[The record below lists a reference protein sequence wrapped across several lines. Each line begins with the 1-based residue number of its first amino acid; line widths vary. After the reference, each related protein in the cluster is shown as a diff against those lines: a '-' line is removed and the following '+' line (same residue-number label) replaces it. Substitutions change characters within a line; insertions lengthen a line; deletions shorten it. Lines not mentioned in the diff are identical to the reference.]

1 MPREAEV
8 LGPQHVGLHDYTPHP
23 VKEVMIDR
31 LVSESRRGER
41 DDEFKVALAIEG
53 GGYAGVVSAGKLVAL
68 EQAGFIETVDE
79 IVGTSTGSLNG
90 ASTAAGQAALG
101 SINYI
106 ELLDT
111 NFINPWRALGGRKIV
126 NFDRLMGDLIRDRRP
141 YDPHKLA
148 SGPAFGAV
156 SVNLNTLEAEL
167 LKDFDSIEDMML
179 ATRAS
184 CALPVLTGPPVIY
197 RGNPMT
203 DGALLASVPFR
214 AAQDN
219 GATHVLALRTRGEDY
234 RKDEYSKMNVGAVR
248 FYGGSAL
255 ASLVAGR
262 PRIYNQ
268 DVEELK
274 EGSDSVLQIALSGA
288 QAPVE
293 QLEKSLTKVLH
304 GFELGV
310 AAVGKA
316 FGMPKLDVAWGQVPT
331 IMTNQRSEQ

>member
-1 MPREAEV
+1 MSVEV
-8 LGPQHVGLHDYTPHP
+8 LGPQHVGMYDYAPHS
-23 VKEVMIDR
+23 VKDVMIDR
-31 LVSESRRGER
+31 LATESQRGER
-41 DDEFKVALAIEG
+41 DDGFRVALAIEG
-53 GGYAGVVSAGKLVAL
+53 GGYAGAVSAGMLVPL
-68 EQAGFIETVDE
+68 EQVGFIETVDE
-79 IVGTSTGSLNG
+79 VDGTSTGALNG
-90 ASTAAGQAALG
+90 LSTAAGQAALG

-126 NFDRLMGDLIRDRRP
+126 NFDRLLGDLIRDRRP
-141 YDPHKLA
+141 FDPDKLA

-156 SVNLNTLEAEL
+156 SVNLNTLETEL
-167 LKDFDSIEDMML
+167 LKDFDDIEDMML

-184 CALPVLTGPPVIY
+184 CALPLLTGPPVMY
-197 RGNPMT
+197 RGEPMS

-214 AAQDN
+214 VAKDN

-234 RKDEYSKMNVGAVR
+234 RKDQQSKMNVAAVR
-248 FYGGSAL
+248 FFGGSAL

-262 PRIYNQ
+262 PRLYNQ
-268 DVEELK
+268 DAEDLQ
-274 EGSDSVLQIALSGA
+274 EGSESVLQIALSGE

-293 QLEKSLTKVLH
+293 RLEKSLARVQN

-316 FGMPKLDVAWGQVPT
+316 FGMPKLDVSWGQVPT
-331 IMTNQRSEQ
+331 IVANQHKAY